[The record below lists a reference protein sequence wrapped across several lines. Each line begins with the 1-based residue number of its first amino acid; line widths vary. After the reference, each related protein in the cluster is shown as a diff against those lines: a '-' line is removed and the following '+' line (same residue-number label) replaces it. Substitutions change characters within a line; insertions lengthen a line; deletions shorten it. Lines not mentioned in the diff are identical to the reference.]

1 MRRFL
6 LDTHIWLWAA
16 TEPHKLTSEVHRLLN
31 SPETD
36 RFLSP
41 ISLWELSVL
50 VQKKRFA
57 LKEDFAVW
65 VQRSISDLNLK
76 ETSLSWKV
84 AYEMRYILPNHK
96 DPADR
101 FLAAT
106 AVAYD
111 LTLVTTDQKMIGVP
125 GLKVLANV

>member
-1 MRRFL
+1 VKRFL

-16 TEPHKLTSEVHRLLN
+16 TEPHKLTSEVHKFLN
-31 SPETD
+31 NPEMD

-50 VQKKRFA
+50 VEKKRFA

-65 VQRSISDLNLK
+65 AQRTISDLNLK
-76 ETSLSWKV
+76 EASLSWKV
-84 AYEMRYILPNHK
+84 AYELRYILPNHK

-101 FLAAT
+101 FLMAT
-106 AVAYD
+106 AIAFD
-111 LTLVTTDQKMIGVP
+111 LILVTGDQKLIGVP

>member
-1 MRRFL
+1 MMRFL

-16 TEPHKLTSEVHRLLN
+16 TEPHKLTSTVHTMLN
-31 SPETD
+31 SPESE

-50 VQKKRFA
+50 VGKKRFT
-57 LKEDFAVW
+57 LKDDFVVW

-76 ETSLSWKV
+76 ESPLSWKI
-84 AYEMRYILPNHK
+84 AFEMSYILPNHK

-111 LTLVTTDQKMIGVP
+111 LTLVTNDQKLIGIP

>member
-1 MRRFL
+1 MRFL

-16 TEPHKLTSEVHRLLN
+16 IEPHKLTSEVHRVLN
-31 SPETD
+31 SPESD

-41 ISLWELSVL
+41 ISLWELTVL
-50 VQKKRFA
+50 VEKRRFV
-57 LKEDFAVW
+57 LKEDFAIW

-76 ETSLSWKV
+76 ETSLGWNV
-84 AYEMRYILPNHK
+84 AHEMRYILPNHK

-111 LTLVTTDQKMIGVP
+111 LTLVTADQKLIGVP

>member
-101 FLAAT
+101 FLVAT

-111 LTLVTTDQKMIGVP
+111 LTLVTGDQKMIGVP

>member
-1 MRRFL
+1 MMRFL

-16 TEPHKLTSEVHRLLN
+16 TEPHKLTSKVHKMLN
-31 SPETD
+31 SPETE
-36 RFLSP
+36 RYLSP

-50 VQKKRFA
+50 VAKKRFT
-57 LKEDFAVW
+57 LKDEFAVW

-76 ETSLSWKV
+76 ESSLSWKI
-84 AYEMRYILPNHK
+84 AFEMSYILPNHK

-111 LTLVTTDQKMIGVP
+111 LTLVTSDQKLIGVP

>member
-111 LTLVTTDQKMIGVP
+111 LTLVTGDQKMIGVP

>member
-111 LTLVTTDQKMIGVP
+111 LTLVTVDQKMIGVP

>member
-1 MRRFL
+1 VRRLL

-16 TEPHKLTSEVHRLLN
+16 TEPHKLTSEVHKLLN

-41 ISLWELSVL
+41 ISLWELTVL
-50 VQKKRFA
+50 VEKKRFA
-57 LKEDFAVW
+57 LKEDFVVW

-84 AYEMRYILPNHK
+84 AYEMRYVLPNHK

-106 AVAYD
+106 AIAFD
-111 LTLVTTDQKMIGVP
+111 LILVTADQKLIGVP